1 MSYALFGP
9 IIDILIALAICALVF
24 FIARSLIRYAHSLK
38 KDDKSS
44 KQCSLQKIKELRY
57 RTYKTQNR
65 VIVAVFARFAIFATI
80 TLIK

>member
-9 IIDILIALAICALVF
+9 IIDILIVFAICVLVL

-44 KQCSLQKIKELRY
+44 KQSAEDKRIALQDL
-57 RTYKTQNR
+57 
-65 VIVAVFARFAIFATI
+65 
-80 TLIK
+80 

>member
-44 KQCSLQKIKELRY
+44 SSLQKIKELRY

>member
-38 KDDKSS
+38 RTISHLS
-44 KQCSLQKIKELRY
+44 SLQKIKELRY
-57 RTYKTQNR
+57 RTYKTQKPSYR
-65 VIVAVFARFAIFATI
+65 GSFC
-80 TLIK
+80 

>member
-24 FIARSLIRYAHSLK
+24 FIARSLIRYAHSFK

-44 KQCSLQKIKELRY
+44 KQSAEDKRIALQDL
-57 RTYKTQNR
+57 
-65 VIVAVFARFAIFATI
+65 
-80 TLIK
+80 

>member
-38 KDDKSS
+38 KGDKSS
-44 KQCSLQKIKELRY
+44 KQSAEDKRIALQDL
-57 RTYKTQNR
+57 
-65 VIVAVFARFAIFATI
+65 
-80 TLIK
+80 

>member
-9 IIDILIALAICALVF
+9 IIDILIALVICVLVF

-44 KQCSLQKIKELRY
+44 KQSAEDTR
-57 RTYKTQNR
+57 
-65 VIVAVFARFAIFATI
+65 
-80 TLIK
+80 LIKHKNHTLSWQKLQNSQKLPR